1 MMQLD
6 WRKSVQQ
13 PSFWFVALAGG
24 LALLHLTLLD
34 KSKLENLFSLSFLMW
49 LTVASLLWDKRD
61 RLVLE
66 SNLFSTCLGSTLLM
80 FVLLRNLHSSDT
92 SLRILPLVGGI
103 GIMLIASGT
112 KHLKDYYR
120 EIIILSLLVV
130 ARLVA
135 VFLQSI
141 NLSLWT
147 AKFSAFALWVAGFPV
162 YRQGVFIELP
172 LGRVEVYGACSGV
185 ESILLM
191 FCVAILFLFLIPIN
205 HLHKLICIIVAVS
218 IGFIINAL
226 RVSLLAFLVNAN
238 NTEAFDYWHGSDG
251 SLLFAVISVCL
262 FGVYCWFAHV
272 QHFNVPPASG
282 EN

>member
-135 VFLQSI
+135 VFYKVLISPSGQP
-141 NLSLWT
+141 N
-147 AKFSAFALWVAGFPV
+147 F
-162 YRQGVFIELP
+162 LP
-172 LGRVEVYGACSGV
+172 LLFGR
-185 ESILLM
+185 
-191 FCVAILFLFLIPIN
+191 
-205 HLHKLICIIVAVS
+205 
-218 IGFIINAL
+218 
-226 RVSLLAFLVNAN
+226 RVSKFIAKACLLNYPSAEWKSMEPALVWKV
-238 NTEAFDYWHGSDG
+238 FS
-251 SLLFAVISVCL
+251 
-262 FGVYCWFAHV
+262 
-272 QHFNVPPASG
+272 
-282 EN
+282 

>member
-80 FVLLRNLHSSDT
+80 FVLLRNLYSSDT

-141 NLSLWT
+141 NLPLWT
-147 AKFSAFALWVAGFPV
+147 AKFSAFALWA
-162 YRQGVFIELP
+162 
-172 LGRVEVYGACSGV
+172 AGV

-191 FCVAILFLFLIPIN
+191 FCVAILFLFLIPVN
-205 HLHKLICIIVAVS
+205 HLYRLICIAVAVS

-251 SLLFAVISVCL
+251 SLLFAVISICL

-272 QHFNVPPASG
+272 QRFKVPPASG

>member
-1 MMQLD
+1 MQLD

-103 GIMLIASGT
+103 GIHWCQLKPKCLLT
-112 KHLKDYYR
+112 KD
-120 EIIILSLLVV
+120 
-130 ARLVA
+130 
-135 VFLQSI
+135 
-141 NLSLWT
+141 
-147 AKFSAFALWVAGFPV
+147 
-162 YRQGVFIELP
+162 
-172 LGRVEVYGACSGV
+172 
-185 ESILLM
+185 
-191 FCVAILFLFLIPIN
+191 
-205 HLHKLICIIVAVS
+205 
-218 IGFIINAL
+218 
-226 RVSLLAFLVNAN
+226 
-238 NTEAFDYWHGSDG
+238 
-251 SLLFAVISVCL
+251 
-262 FGVYCWFAHV
+262 
-272 QHFNVPPASG
+272 
-282 EN
+282 